1 MPQTEGGGTVFTGGP
16 GCSIGL
22 PIYGKF
28 RPTSG
33 SVPATPN
40 LLFNSS
46 GLLDYNALAA
56 DVLQLATVTIPNAS
70 VKTLFSVG
78 TQLLPA
84 PGAGLFYELDSII
97 LNYLYGT
104 TQFTSG
110 GAIQASYGS
119 GVTTPASAT
128 VAATFLT
135 SPTANQIIKA
145 GGAIASTLSSTVLNK
160 AVNLAAATADFATG
174 DGSLVCLVKYRILP
188 AS

>member
-1 MPQTEGGGTVFTGGP
+1 MPQTEGAGTVFTGGP

-22 PIYGKF
+22 PIYGRF

-56 DVLQLATVTIPNAS
+56 DVLQLATVTIPNAA
-70 VKTLFSVG
+70 VKTLHSVG

-84 PGAGLFYELDSII
+84 PGAGLFYDVDSII
-97 LNYLYGT
+97 LNYIYGT
-104 TQFTSG
+104 AQFAAG
-110 GAIQASYGS
+110 GAIQASYGT
-119 GVTTPASAT
+119 GTTNPATAT

-135 SPTANQIIKA
+135 SPTANQIVKA
-145 GGAIASTLSSTVLNK
+145 SGAIASELSSVVLN
-160 AVNLAAATADFATG
+160 AALTLAAATADFTTG
-174 DGSLVCLVKYRILP
+174 DGSLVVLVKYRVLP